1 MRRSRLT
8 DLSHFVTRNTKKAG
22 ICEHFLTTV
31 DDMNSALSRAV
42 ECMEHERD
50 TMSKNANT
58 AERDDDV
65 EMVAVEAHPRAIRWM
80 HWLNFPILSIMIW
93 SGLRIYWSFDFT
105 RVVGEFGDNNLIPN
119 DFYDTLQLDRKLA
132 RGLSFH
138 FSFGWLFVI
147 NGLFY
152 VGYLILSKEGRHIV
166 PRVKDLKNIFATLL
180 HDVGLRDKAPEHG
193 QYNVIQQIAYTS
205 VLIMAAIVVA
215 TGFAIFKP
223 TQLAWLTAIFGGY
236 ESARAI
242 HLIMTV
248 ALCSFFLIHIIQVVR
263 SGFGNFWSMISG
275 YELRPATLAE
285 RVQTTEEQLAA
296 LDNASS
302 VQNNDEEELEN
313 V

>member
-1 MRRSRLT
+1 MSN
-8 DLSHFVTRNTKKAG
+8 DA
-22 ICEHFLTTV
+22 
-31 DDMNSALSRAV
+31 RAD
-42 ECMEHERD
+42 ELD
-50 TMSKNANT
+50 G
-58 AERDDDV
+58 DV

-166 PRVKDLKNIFATLL
+166 PKVKDLKNVAATLL

-248 ALCSFFLIHIIQVVR
+248 LLCSFFLVHIVQVVR
-263 SGFGNFWSMISG
+263 SGFGNFWSMITG
-275 YELRPATLAE
+275 YELRPATLAD
-285 RVQTTEEQLAA
+285 RVEATEEQFAE
-296 LDNASS
+296 LDAERGAGSTS
-302 VQNNDEEELEN
+302 DDEEELEN